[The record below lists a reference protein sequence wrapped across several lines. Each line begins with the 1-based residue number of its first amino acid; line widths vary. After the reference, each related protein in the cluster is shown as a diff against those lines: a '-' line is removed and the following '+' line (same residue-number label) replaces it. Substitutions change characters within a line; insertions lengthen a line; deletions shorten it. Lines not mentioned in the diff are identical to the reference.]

1 MDMTKPQRTVSVP
14 RGSAEGGAPRSAKA
28 ATRPGQ
34 RSPLRLT
41 ALLLAAVLTVSTGL
55 AYRLVAA
62 RYTFATNGV
71 SLPVGTLA
79 GVPTQIGEWRGRDLA
94 VSERIIKQTDTDDH
108 LSRMYQRPGGG
119 TVTVWVA
126 YGVRL
131 RDLMPHRPEVCY
143 VGAGWTLEGEQRVDI
158 AAKDGSHPTCRLMTF
173 RKAGLANQQITVLNY
188 YMVGDSYSPDVSSLR
203 SQASRLNHDANYV
216 VQVQI
221 VQEGGDTENTAHQPV
236 CEFASELGPQIRK
249 VIDRALAEGQ
259 R

>member
-1 MDMTKPQRTVSVP
+1 M
-14 RGSAEGGAPRSAKA
+14 
-28 ATRPGQ
+28 
-34 RSPLRLT
+34 
-41 ALLLAAVLTVSTGL
+41 
-55 AYRLVAA
+55 
-62 RYTFATNGV
+62 
-71 SLPVGTLA
+71 
-79 GVPTQIGEWRGRDLA
+79 QIGEWRGRDLA

-108 LSRMYQRPGGG
+108 LSRMYQRAGGG

-158 AAKDGSHPTCRLMTF
+158 TAKDGAHPTCRLMTF

-188 YMVGDSYSPDVSSLR
+188 YIVGDSYSPDVSSLR
-203 SQASRLNHDANYV
+203 SQASRLNRDANYV

-221 VQEGGDTENTAHQPV
+221 VQEGGGTENIAHQPV

-249 VIDRALAEGQ
+249 VIDRALPGGQ